1 MSKKGYQSAKG
12 KGNNQSKKKEGDF
25 SEQVST
31 PLIAHYIANIKRCT
45 YHIT

>member
-12 KGNNQSKKKEGDF
+12 KGNLLPKKKEADF

-31 PLIAHYIANIKRCT
+31 PLIAHYIQNIKRCT
-45 YHIT
+45 YDMI